1 MYQEQEGCVLD
12 MKFVSDDIDSIS
24 LHDCDISEFK
34 FGEDIELIFED
45 GFDIASPNPLN
56 GTGRHK
62 RTGKAAVVLKKGQ
75 YVSGEMSFG
84 RVYNNAGDGFAD
96 ECRPISENEL
106 SELQFEVLAFKF
118 EDGTAFF
125 VGDSW
130 KECNFCELKFV
141 CANMLFCWNEFT
153 DDAWFQDYENE

>member
-1 MYQEQEGCVLD
+1 MD

-45 GFDIASPNPLN
+45 GFDVASPNPLN

-62 RTGKAAVVLKKGQ
+62 RTGEAAVVLKNGR

-84 RVYNNAGDGFAD
+84 RRGRGLCGRVPPYLG
-96 ECRPISENEL
+96 ER
-106 SELQFEVLAFKF
+106 AF
-118 EDGTAFF
+118 GA
-125 VGDSW
+125 S
-130 KECNFCELKFV
+130 
-141 CANMLFCWNEFT
+141 A
-153 DDAWFQDYENE
+153 